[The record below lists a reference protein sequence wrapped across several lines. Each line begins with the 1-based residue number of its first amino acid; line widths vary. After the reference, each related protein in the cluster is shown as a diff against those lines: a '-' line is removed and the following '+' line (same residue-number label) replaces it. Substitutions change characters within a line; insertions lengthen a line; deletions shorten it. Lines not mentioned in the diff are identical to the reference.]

1 MPVVLISLYVDAAA
15 SVHIGGGQH
24 NLAIRPQL
32 RGGIGEEIWVAL
44 QHCQDNLT
52 VMSCVA
58 CRWSKIE
65 EQFFGGPL
73 EVPCVVRHC
82 SKDDAFIRAQRIR
95 GVPERIA
102 LTRESQVIVWVMCPL
117 LGVW

>member
-1 MPVVLISLYVDAAA
+1 MYVDAAA
-15 SVHIGGGQH
+15 RVHIGGGQH

-58 CRWSKIE
+58 CRWSEIE

-73 EVPCVVRHC
+73 EEPCVVRHC

-102 LTRESQVIVWVMCPL
+102 LTRESQVVVWVMCPL